1 MSAPVSEPRSR
12 LQVDERR
19 AQLLALGMELFSSR
33 GFDELSVDD
42 ISRAAGVSKGLIYHY
57 FESKRGF
64 YLACVRASSKQLL
77 AETQHAADAAPLDQ
91 LRAGLDAYLLYVERN
106 ARAYLTLFRGGIG
119 FDPEVGKIVE
129 ETRQHFV
136 DRMLENLD
144 AGVAELPRVRNAVR
158 GYIGFVESA
167 AMDWA
172 DHHDIGRGALLELL
186 IVMAEQT
193 VRAVGAAPAVGL
205 DKA

>member
-19 AQLLALGMELFSSR
+19 AQLLQVGMDLFSSH
-33 GFDELSVDD
+33 GFEELSVDD
-42 ISRAAGVSKGLIYHY
+42 ISRAAGISKGLIYHY

-64 YLACVRASSKQLL
+64 YVACIRASSKELL
-77 AETQHAADAAPLDQ
+77 TVTEHAADVAPLDQ
-91 LRAGLDAYLLYVERN
+91 LRAGLEAYLGYVE
-106 ARAYLTLFRGGIG
+106 AHAHAYLTLFRGGIG

-129 ETRQHFV
+129 DTRQHFV

-144 AGVAELPRVRNAVR
+144 AEVAKLPRVRNAIR
-158 GYIGFVESA
+158 GYIGFVEAA

-172 DHHDIGRGALLELL
+172 DHHDVDRDALLELL
-186 IVMAEQT
+186 VTMAEHT
-193 VRAVGAAPAVGL
+193 VQAVGAAPG
-205 DKA
+205 